1 MPKEAFQPLFTYRQE
16 FAGTFH
22 GRHFVNNEFNHVFL
36 VTFTAPLP
44 REAFRLQEEEVAD
57 VKFVAFPELKRLLE
71 AGDPDHITYL
81 AGLEKKKKVRSG
93 PSTRVLTRV
102 GGREEVMH
110 GRSTRPTDTA
120 DPAPGAGA
128 ATTRPPRRTAAPAR
142 GVPVGKPARAGDT
155 VLILVVRRRRGREG
169 ARGEALTDGPCFFS
183 SPPRAA
189 VPGLLRHPRGAEGA
203 AGPGQAAA
211 RGAAEGRRRTDGG
224 GGRGRRGAAVPRG
237 GGPDLDVR
245 RRAGG
250 RRAALRDGAARLRR
264 RRRAGGRGGGGGG
277 GRRGRDETD
286 AGRLVSSVVAA
297 LRCGG
302 AFDLIA

>member
-22 GRHFVNNEFNHVFL
+22 GRRFVNNEFNHVFL

-81 AGLEKKKKVRSG
+81 AGLDKNKNNTVRSG
-93 PSTRVLTRV
+93 PSTRVLARA

-155 VLILVVRRRRGREG
+155 VLILVVRRRRGCEG
-169 ARGEALTDGPCFFS
+169 GRGAALTDGALFS
-183 SPPRAA
+183 LLFPPRAA

-203 AGPGQAAA
+203 AGPGRAAA
-211 RGAAEGRRRTDGG
+211 RDAAEGRRRAAGG
-224 GGRGRRGAAVPRG
+224 GGAGRRGGAVPRG

-277 GRRGRDETD
+277 RRGRDETD
-286 AGRLVSSVVAA
+286 AGRLVIGR
-297 LRCGG
+297 LRGRRRRPT
-302 AFDLIA
+302 L

>member
-22 GRHFVNNEFNHVFL
+22 GRRFVNNEFNHVFL

-81 AGLEKKKKVRSG
+81 AGLDKQVRSG
-93 PSTRVLTRV
+93 PSTRVLTPEGER
-102 GGREEVMH
+102 GGDARAKH
-110 GRSTRPTDTA
+110 SPDRYCR
-120 DPAPGAGA
+120 PGAGG
-128 ATTRPPRRTAAPAR
+128 RGGNHAPAASDGGPGSRRPR
-142 GVPVGKPARAGDT
+142 GETSSSWRHRSDPRCLTPRA
-155 VLILVVRRRRGREG
+155 RRG
-169 ARGEALTDGPCFFS
+169 ARRAADRRAFFLLF
-183 SPPRAA
+183 PPRAA

-203 AGPGQAAA
+203 AGPGRAAA
-211 RGAAEGRRRTDGG
+211 RDAAEGRRRAAGG
-224 GGRGRRGAAVPRG
+224 GGAGRRGGAVPRG

-250 RRAALRDGAARLRR
+250 RRAALRDGAARLWR

-277 GRRGRDETD
+277 RRGRDATD
-286 AGRLVSSVVAA
+286 AGRLVSRLVAHCA
-297 LRCGG
+297 AGH
-302 AFDLIA
+302 LI

>member
-1 MPKEAFQPLFTYRQE
+1 MLFQDTWELVLQQRNPDKDSWPGMWDISSAGHSERAAAPAERAAPGSADSAVPAVSAGDGALDSAQRELHEELGLQMPKEAFQPLFTYRQE

-81 AGLEKKKKVRSG
+81 AGLDKHDQQVRSG

-120 DPAPGAGA
+120 DPAAGAGA

-155 VLILVVRRRRGREG
+155 VLILVVRRRGREG
-169 ARGEALTDGPCFFS
+169 ARGEALTDGPWIFP

-189 VPGLLRHPRGAEGA
+189 VPGLLRHPRA
-203 AGPGQAAA
+203 
-211 RGAAEGRRRTDGG
+211 
-224 GGRGRRGAAVPRG
+224 
-237 GGPDLDVR
+237 
-245 RRAGG
+245 
-250 RRAALRDGAARLRR
+250 
-264 RRRAGGRGGGGGG
+264 
-277 GRRGRDETD
+277 
-286 AGRLVSSVVAA
+286 
-297 LRCGG
+297 
-302 AFDLIA
+302 

>member
-22 GRHFVNNEFNHVFL
+22 GRRFVNNEFNHVFL

-44 REAFRLQEEEVAD
+44 REAFRLQEEEVAA

-81 AGLEKKKKVRSG
+81 AGLDKNKNNTVRSG
-93 PSTRVLTRV
+93 PSTRVLARA

-155 VLILVVRRRRGREG
+155 VLILVVRRRRGR
-169 ARGEALTDGPCFFS
+169 AW
-183 SPPRAA
+183 
-189 VPGLLRHPRGAEGA
+189 
-203 AGPGQAAA
+203 
-211 RGAAEGRRRTDGG
+211 
-224 GGRGRRGAAVPRG
+224 
-237 GGPDLDVR
+237 
-245 RRAGG
+245 
-250 RRAALRDGAARLRR
+250 
-264 RRRAGGRGGGGGG
+264 
-277 GRRGRDETD
+277 
-286 AGRLVSSVVAA
+286 
-297 LRCGG
+297 
-302 AFDLIA
+302 

>member
-81 AGLEKKKKVRSG
+81 AGLDQQVRLG
-93 PSTRVLTRV
+93 PLTRVLTRV

-155 VLILVVRRRRGREG
+155 VLILVVRRRGREG
-169 ARGEALTDGPCFFS
+169 ARGEALTDGPWIFP

-203 AGPGQAAA
+203 AGPGRAAA
-211 RGAAEGRRRTDGG
+211 RDAAEGRRRAAGG
-224 GGRGRRGAAVPRG
+224 GGAGRRGGAVPRG

-250 RRAALRDGAARLRR
+250 RRAALCNGAARLRR

-277 GRRGRDETD
+277 RRGRNATE
-286 AGRLVSSVVAA
+286 AGRLVIGR
-297 LRCGG
+297 LRGRRRRPT
-302 AFDLIA
+302 L

>member
-81 AGLEKKKKVRSG
+81 AGLDKHDQQVRSG

-155 VLILVVRRRRGREG
+155 VLILVVRRRGREG
-169 ARGEALTDGPCFFS
+169 ARGEALTDGPWIFP

-211 RGAAEGRRRTDGG
+211 RGAAEGRRRADGG
-224 GGRGRRGAAVPRG
+224 GGGGRRGAEVPRG

-250 RRAALRDGAARLRR
+250 RRAALCNGAARLRR

-277 GRRGRDETD
+277 GGRGRDETD
-286 AGRLVSSVVAA
+286 AGRLVSRRLLHCAA
-297 LRCGG
+297 GG
-302 AFDLIA
+302 GI